1 MKKILGSVAIAF
13 AFLTS
18 FPQDPVLITINDSVK
33 ITKSEFERTFK
44 KNNAPGISGEQK
56 NIDDYLQL
64 FTNFKLKVLE
74 AERLKLDT
82 NKKFKREYDGYVN
95 QLSEPYLVDT
105 NVDSKIVKEAYDRM
119 QWSVRTSHILV
130 SLTLDAT
137 PKDSLTAYQRAM
149 SIRKR
154 ILAGEN
160 FDTLARKLSN
170 DPSAN
175 QNAGDI
181 GYMDVFSTVYEYEN
195 AMYSLKTGEISMP
208 VRTKYGYHIIKVT
221 DKKPAKGEIKMA
233 HIIILPKKQ
242 DSTFNAKA
250 RIDSAYTKL
259 KSGTEFGKVA
269 AQYSD
274 DKRTSN
280 NGGIFPNWINTT
292 QRFPQKFID
301 IAYNLEIGKYSEPF
315 ETEYGWHIIK
325 IIDKRQ
331 VMPFNEAVN
340 IIKSQIA
347 RDKSRNNAGK
357 HTVYLRLKKEYNLS
371 VNQKN
376 FKAFINKVDTSIF
389 SGNWKVPNSISKT
402 TVLGTFAD
410 KTINESDFANWI
422 VGFEQKSK
430 KVEATKSYIIN
441 YLWDIF
447 IEGQIMSYEKKNLT
461 KKYPDLSILLKEYH
475 DGMLLFD
482 LIDKT
487 IWTKS
492 NNDTMGVEAFYT
504 TNQSNYR
511 WGQRILVNYY
521 TCKDQTSLT
530 ALQKLL
536 LERSKKKLTDK
547 QIVSI
552 LNKKDTNTVLV
563 SSKKYSK
570 GDDADID
577 KLEQKQNA
585 FVVLKNNVLV
595 EFKSIV
601 QPEQK
606 LLSECRGIVI
616 SDYQKQLE
624 DQWIKSLREKNKVVV
639 DQTVLK
645 AIKESLK

>member
-13 AFLTS
+13 TFLTS
-18 FPQDPVLITINDSVK
+18 FSQDPVLITINDSVK

-56 NIDDYLQL
+56 NVDEYLQL
-64 FTNFKLKVLE
+64 FTNFQLKVLE

-82 NKKFKREYDGYVN
+82 NKKFKREYNGYVN

-137 PKDSLTAYQRAM
+137 PKDSLVAYQRAM

-170 DPSAN
+170 DPSAK

-195 AMYSLKTGEISMP
+195 AMYSLKPGEISMP
-208 VRTKYGYHIIKVT
+208 VRTKFGYHIIKVT

-233 HIIILPKKQ
+233 HIIILQKKQ

-259 KSGTEFGKVA
+259 KSGTEFEKVA

-280 NGGIFPNWINTT
+280 NGGVFPNWINTS

-301 IAYNLEIGKYSEPF
+301 IAYNLEVGKYSEPF

-331 VMPFNEAVN
+331 VMPFNEAVKT
-340 IIKSQIA
+340 IKSQIA
-347 RDKSRNNAGK
+347 RDQSRNNAGK

-389 SGNWKVPNSISKT
+389 SGNWKVPNTISKT
-402 TVLGTFAD
+402 TALATFAD

-441 YLWDIF
+441 YLWNIF
-447 IEGQIMSYEKKNLT
+447 IEGQVMSYEKKNLT

-492 NNDTMGVEAFYT
+492 NNDTIGVEAFYT
-504 TNQSNYR
+504 ANKSDYR

-536 LERSKKKLTDK
+536 LERTKKKLTDK

-606 LLSECRGIVI
+606 LLAECRGIVI

-624 DQWIKSLREKNKVVV
+624 DQWIKSLREKNKVVI

>member
-170 DPSAN
+170 DPSAK